1 MATARA
7 TTKSIF
13 VSRLELTIGPLEA
26 QRTDLVRSRARRTTR
41 QGVSRSER
49 PAAFA
54 RIEPSSNTSSIDRL
68 GGPADWAPRRGG
80 GARWDAAQMAVND
93 AAALSIGAA
102 ADVLTI
108 LEYHDSKDVRMARV
122 WRHHW

>member
-1 MATARA
+1 MGA
-7 TTKSIF
+7 
-13 VSRLELTIGPLEA
+13 
-26 QRTDLVRSRARRTTR
+26 
-41 QGVSRSER
+41 
-49 PAAFA
+49 
-54 RIEPSSNTSSIDRL
+54 
-68 GGPADWAPRRGG
+68 APRRGG

-122 WRHHW
+122 LATPLTVLVPSLL